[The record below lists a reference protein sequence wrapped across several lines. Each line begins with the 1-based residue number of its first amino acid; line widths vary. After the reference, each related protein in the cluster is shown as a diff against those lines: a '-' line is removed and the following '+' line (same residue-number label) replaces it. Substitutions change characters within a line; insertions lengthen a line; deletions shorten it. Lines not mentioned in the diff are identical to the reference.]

1 MNNTDVQKMLDDCDV
16 DLKAVKSIID
26 SLGYSSNIVPYL
38 NRYAIIKACGTVEVA
53 FKSIIA
59 DHCSRRA
66 KKQVKTYLSRKI
78 KNSSSNPSFEN
89 ICNLLGDFDKD
100 WKKDFK
106 DKLKACP
113 NHSSLT
119 TSIQSLVDARN
130 EFAHGG
136 SPSVTIS
143 DVISYFSDFREVLN
157 ILDSIIA

>member
-1 MNNTDVQKMLDDCDV
+1 MNNADVQKMLDDCEV

-66 KKQVKTYLSRKI
+66 KKQVKSYLSRKI
-78 KNSSSNPSFEN
+78 KNSSSNPSFDN
-89 ICNLLGDFDKD
+89 ICSLLGDFDKD
-100 WKKDFK
+100 WRKDFK
-106 DKLKACP
+106 DKLKAHP

-130 EFAHGG
+130 DFAHGG

-143 DVISYFSDFREVLN
+143 DVIAYFSDFREVLD